1 MLFDHGRRITHL
13 HSHLINFFDI
23 SHPVRTKG
31 VATAVVLPI
40 YPCPLG
46 QEAIPAESWEGVEP
60 SLITPLLNREYGSF

>member
-1 MLFDHGRRITHL
+1 MLFDHGRRVPHL
-13 HSHLINFFDI
+13 FGNVKSIFDLCHAI
-23 SHPVRTKG
+23 RSKG
-31 VATAVVLPI
+31 MSARIVLPI